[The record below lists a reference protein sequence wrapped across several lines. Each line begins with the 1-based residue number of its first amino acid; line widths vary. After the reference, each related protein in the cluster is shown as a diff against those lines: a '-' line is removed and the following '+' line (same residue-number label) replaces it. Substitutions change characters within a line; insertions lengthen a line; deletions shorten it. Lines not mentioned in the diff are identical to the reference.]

1 MKEQEFK
8 QTLRFLET
16 DFSLSMTKFEQSTQ
30 FFGNIIAEYTDG
42 ETTIRVVIDRG
53 LPEIEIS
60 NRGSEYFTFADLLTK
75 IGASPTVTI
84 TYRDNYDSFG
94 QHVNTDLQA
103 QASALHNH
111 LAAIKQYFSTIQ

>member
-8 QTLRFLET
+8 QVLRFLET

-30 FFGNIIAEYTDG
+30 FFGNIIAEYTND
-42 ETTIRVVIDRG
+42 ETTVRVVIDRSI
-53 LPEIEIS
+53 PEIELS
-60 NRGSEYFTFADLLTK
+60 YRGSEYFTFESLLIK

-94 QHVNTDLQA
+94 QRVGTDLHA
-103 QASALHNH
+103 QAAALHNH
-111 LAAIKQYFSTIQ
+111 LAAIQQYFLTIQ